1 MRKFIIKRLLYLL
14 PLLFF
19 VSVFIFLVLRLSG
32 TDAALNYLHVS
43 GIVINDENIEN
54 ARAYLGLDKPILE
67 QYITWI
73 KKAITFDFGTSY
85 LTKRPIAQDFL
96 LYLPQTLKLTGFALL
111 LTIALSL
118 PLGVLSAIY
127 KDRFFDYFVRVFA
140 FLGVSTPNFWFA
152 ILLILFFSVQLKIL
166 PPFGA
171 GSINHLIMPALAISF
186 MSIAINARLIR
197 ANFLEVKNERF
208 INYAKIRGVSKF
220 KIYMKHIFS
229 NTLLPI
235 VTVIG
240 MHIGE
245 LIGGA
250 LIVENIF
257 AYPGIGRYAV
267 AAISNNDYPVTQAFI
282 LMMSF
287 IFIILN
293 LIIDIVYA
301 AIDPRIRSEHA

>member
-1 MRKFIIKRLLYLL
+1 MH
-14 PLLFF
+14 
-19 VSVFIFLVLRLSG
+19 
-32 TDAALNYLHVS
+32 AS
-43 GIVINDENIEN
+43 GIVINDENLNN
-54 ARAYLGLDKPILE
+54 ARSYLGLDKPILE
-67 QYITWI
+67 QYIIWL
-73 KKAITFDFGTSY
+73 KKAITLDFGTSY
-85 LTKRPIAQDFL
+85 LTKRDIAADFL
-96 LYLPQTLKLTGFALL
+96 LYLPATLKLTGFALVI
-111 LTIALSL
+111 TVAISL

-127 KDRFFDYFVRVFA
+127 KDRFFDYLVRIFA

-152 ILLILFFSVQLKIL
+152 ILLIIFFSIQLKIL

-171 GSINHLIMPALAISF
+171 GSISHLVMPALAISF

-197 ANFLEVKNERF
+197 ANFLELSNERF
-208 INYAKIRGVSKF
+208 ITYAQIRGVSKF
-220 KIYMKHIFS
+220 KIYMKHIFA

-235 VTVIG
+235 ITVLG

-287 IFIILN
+287 IFIVLN
-293 LIIDIVYA
+293 LIIDIIYA
-301 AIDPRIRSEHA
+301 AIDPRIRSSHESV